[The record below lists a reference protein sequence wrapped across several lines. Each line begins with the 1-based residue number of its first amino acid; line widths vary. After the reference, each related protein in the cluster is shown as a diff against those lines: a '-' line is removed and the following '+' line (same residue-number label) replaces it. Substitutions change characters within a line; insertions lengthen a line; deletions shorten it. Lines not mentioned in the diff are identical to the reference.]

1 MNQKYGI
8 SNPRLRSPLAAKH
21 ELNQNGRHGLPISHQ
36 PLQLN
41 NMSSD
46 NSVDYNNNNNKMK
59 PLPLSRNYSIES
71 DHSIHDLAD
80 PRKQARKTKIRLGTI
95 DTKIIEHNINN
106 SIVNSKFRG
115 FTMHSSITGTG
126 TGTSTGT
133 GSGNVTTTTS
143 HNNVRYSNYM
153 SSPDTT
159 FRFNNRGSNLDSRT
173 ADVNQALTFGFL
185 TNKSNHFGKNSNS
198 KYNSGKNKSDT
209 TIDEIDDTDQNLHLL
224 SPLVK
229 IGDDELMG
237 ALGNESDG
245 TNRTGTRLS
254 ATVNTDH
261 DHYMN
266 RTITPFH
273 VETDN

>member
-1 MNQKYGI
+1 
-8 SNPRLRSPLAAKH
+8 
-21 ELNQNGRHGLPISHQ
+21 
-36 PLQLN
+36 
-41 NMSSD
+41 MSSD
-46 NSVDYNNNNNKMK
+46 NSVDYNNNNNNKMK

-126 TGTSTGT
+126 TSTGT
-133 GSGNVTTTTS
+133 GSGNVTTTS
-143 HNNVRYSNYM
+143 HM

-159 FRFNNRGSNLDSRT
+159 FRFNNRGSNLDSHT

-198 KYNSGKNKSDT
+198 KYTNGKNKSDT
-209 TIDEIDDTDQNLHLL
+209 TIDEINDADQNLHLL

-229 IGDDELMG
+229 IGDDELVV

-261 DHYMN
+261 DDHHYMN